1 MGGAGQVR
9 YVIGLTGN
17 IACGKSQVARILA
30 ALGARVIDADRVA
43 HAVMRPGTPVHSEIV
58 CRFGPEILAGDGS
71 VDRTKLGALV
81 FADPQAMA
89 ALEGLVHPATLAE
102 VERQISDTTEPVVV
116 VEAIKLIESGM
127 HARHDALWVVTAP
140 RQAQIDRLMRDRRLS
155 VEEATLRIDAQ
166 PPQAEKAVLADV
178 VLHNDGDLV
187 DLQAQVEA
195 AWAAI
200 PT

>member
-89 ALEGLVHPATLAE
+89 ALDLAMQY
-102 VERQISDTTEPVVV
+102 V
-116 VEAIKLIESGM
+116 
-127 HARHDALWVVTAP
+127 
-140 RQAQIDRLMRDRRLS
+140 
-155 VEEATLRIDAQ
+155 
-166 PPQAEKAVLADV
+166 AEK
-178 VLHNDGDLV
+178 
-187 DLQAQVEA
+187 EA
-195 AWAAI
+195 AVAG
-200 PT
+200 

>member
-1 MGGAGQVR
+1 MGGVGQVR

-17 IACGKSQVARILA
+17 IACGKSEVARMLA
-30 ALGARVIDADRVA
+30 SLGARVIDADRVA
-43 HAVMRPGTPVHSEIV
+43 HTVMRPGTPVHSEIV
-58 CRFGPEILAGDGS
+58 CTFGPEILEGDGS

-81 FADPQAMA
+81 FADPEAMA
-89 ALEGLVHPATLAE
+89 TLERLVHPATIAE
-102 VERQISDTTEPVVV
+102 VERQISDTTEPVVA

-127 HARHDALWVVTAP
+127 HGRYDALWVVTAP
-140 RQAQIDRLMRDRRLS
+140 RQAQIDRLVRGRGLS
-155 VEEATLRIDAQ
+155 LEEAKLRIDAQ
-166 PPQAEKAVLADV
+166 PPQAEKAALADV
-178 VLHNDGDLV
+178 VLHNDGNLA